1 MPTYLER
8 KTTMKI
14 SKEDLRYLVLESV
27 RQFLNE
33 EKTGRTRYWV
43 SDDGGYYNAFSDD
56 MFDERGRYIENPNYT
71 IDDFD
76 IVRYFNTFDEACD
89 YAERM
94 NDGYGEDDG
103 DSLYESRQGLKSKKL
118 YDIINQYGLP
128 MNHLHPKSIF
138 GISDFH
144 NMTDADVIGAVP
156 YEKVHAKNQKELNGL
171 AVKNGFSLSPADMVE
186 VIELNNG
193 MALLVINRNGNFDR
207 TSYQQEGGFKD
218 LRKKQSER
226 DSRRSGNGSRQY
238 QWKSPTADE
247 TFHNPYFKKW
257 SLQSRK
263 KQMDKIRK
271 DYQK

>member
-1 MPTYLER
+1 
-8 KTTMKI
+8 MKI
-14 SKEDLRYLVLESV
+14 SKNDMKYLVLESV

-33 EKTGRTRYWV
+33 AKTGRTRYWV
-43 SDDGGYYNAFSDD
+43 SDEGGCYNAFSDD
-56 MFDERGRYIENPNYT
+56 MFDERGRYLENPNYT
-71 IDDFD
+71 KDDFD
-76 IVRYFNTFDEACD
+76 IVRYFNTFEQACD
-89 YAERM
+89 YADRM
-94 NDGYGEDDG
+94 NDGYGVDD
-103 DSLYESRQGLKSKKL
+103 DDYLYESRQGLKSKKL

-128 MNHLHPKSIF
+128 KTYLHPKSIF

-156 YEKVHAKNQKELNGL
+156 YEKVHSKNQKELNGL

-207 TSYQQEGGFKD
+207 TSYQQEGGFKA
-218 LRKKQSER
+218 RVAKQTDR
-226 DSRRSGNGSRQY
+226 LKGRSGDGARNY

-257 SLQSRK
+257 SPESRK
-263 KQMDKIRK
+263 NQMNKIRK